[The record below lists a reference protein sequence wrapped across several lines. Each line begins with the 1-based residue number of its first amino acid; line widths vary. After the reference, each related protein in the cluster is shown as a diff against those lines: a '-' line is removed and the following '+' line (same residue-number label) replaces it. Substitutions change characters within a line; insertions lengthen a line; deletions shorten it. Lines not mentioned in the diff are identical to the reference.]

1 MNTIKETVETG
12 QEVMGLHTAR
22 GQYGTLGLNQDDD
35 NYMSISK
42 VNPTVEVV
50 DCQKSIEELM
60 ET

>member
-50 DCQKSIEELM
+50 DC
-60 ET
+60 